1 MFFDITKN
9 VKDHQGVLSDS
20 SFLVFDW
27 MGSAFYCF
35 SLLGFLPRFF
45 FSRNLYSTG
54 RANYNYILTCK
65 EFSIFSSGTRS
76 SVFVSWFMHVFF
88 PLGFRLGWVL
98 PFQNLFHPFFYS
110 PLHHSEI
117 LLGIYMLD
125 NFCLRLCCNIRDLFY
140 VRILGLLALN
150 TRIETIAGP
159 RRFIRHWK
167 EKWICILPGSI
178 QVRSI
183 LGDLAIKLVPLNG
196 VQSGEIDMEWIV

>member
-9 VKDHQGVLSDS
+9 VKDHHGVLSDS

-27 MGSAFYCF
+27 MGSVFSCF

-76 SVFVSWFMHVFF
+76 SMFVSWFMHVFF
-88 PLGFRLGWVL
+88 PLGFRLGRVFTF
-98 PFQNLFHPFFYS
+98 PNLFHPFFYS

-125 NFCLRLCCNIRDLFY
+125 NFCLGLCRNIGNLFY
-140 VRILGLLALN
+140 VRILRLLALN
-150 TRIETIAGP
+150 TGIKTIAGP
-159 RRFIRHWK
+159 RRFIRHR
-167 EKWICILPGSI
+167 EEEWICILPRSI

-183 LGDLAIKLVPLNG
+183 LGDLTIELVPLNG
-196 VQSGEIDMEWIV
+196 VQPGEIDMEWIV